1 MVLFFPLGVYVKL
14 FWERLPLWG
23 SILLPAGAS
32 LVVEVLQY
40 ITAWG
45 VADIDDLL
53 LNAIGGA
60 LGVLVCQGVYRLLG
74 SWDKAR
80 TLAAVAAPVAGAAFF
95 AILIWMN

>member
-1 MVLFFPLGVYVKL
+1 M
-14 FWERLPLWG
+14 
-23 SILLPAGAS
+23 
-32 LVVEVLQY
+32 
-40 ITAWG
+40 
-45 VADIDDLL
+45 ADIDDLL

-80 TLAAVAAPVAGAAFF
+80 TLVAVAAPVAGAAFF